1 MGEEACHRL
10 RCGRRGARASFL
22 PGPEGSNEIVWP
34 PRAGAG
40 LSCPVPAARLP
51 EGRPPPAFRGCA
63 DIVARNK
70 PAVTDSPFSRGKTMR
85 KKKVHAIAIKSF
97 ALLVVLGTAYQA
109 RSQDATA
116 VSEDGPGR
124 PIPHDRSGCGNSSG
138 AKRSTGVHC
147 TRCRGTGSWT

>member
-1 MGEEACHRL
+1 MGEEGCHHL
-10 RCGRRGARASFL
+10 RCARRSAGASFL
-22 PGPEGSNEIVWP
+22 PGPEGSNGIVWTQ
-34 PRAGAG
+34 RAGAG

-85 KKKVHAIAIKSF
+85 KKKVSAIAIKSF

-109 RSQDATA
+109 TGQGTTTPYPNMA
-116 VSEDGPGR
+116 
-124 PIPHDRSGCGNSSG
+124 PINQYL
-138 AKRSTGVHC
+138 
-147 TRCRGTGSWT
+147 